1 MKSDFLPMKSIVLLL
16 LVLLSGP
23 SVGLTLDELQQSFS
37 VKRLKIVDARETN
50 LETLRKSYLAA
61 LERIQQ
67 KYEGAGRLDDALLSK
82 KETNLVLEK
91 TWPMPPLAESAARD
105 LLSARKL
112 FVRNHIDFQKKAG
125 LSLVRAAEKMDELL
139 AEKVVAL
146 TKEGDLA
153 SAKSARE
160 LQKTLQDDEALV
172 AARALVQR
180 VGNDG
185 SSPVALRIRRA
196 GDDLEVEVR
205 YDSSGKISLQ
215 SPVENVVEITDGKK
229 EKGTTTAK
237 TLGEFIGGKGFK
249 VDPYIALDEK
259 FDDKEVGPIR
269 FTSLAADF
277 EKTDTGEMS
286 LNLKVAANPLN
297 IHASLGDCLPKLSEK
312 GTYRIEIR
320 YFVPKSNKFVNGM
333 KFVQSEAGPLPG
345 SLTLKTGEWDTFTV
359 DMESG
364 SETSRLL
371 LYLNSKENV
380 PQAQL
385 VGESVQISHLQ
396 VSHQSMSAYLVQMFD
411 RDGGQTQVNLEKATQ
426 TLFALNGD
434 LVPKEQK

>member
-1 MKSDFLPMKSIVLLL
+1 MKSIVLLL

-61 LERIQQ
+61 LGRIQQ

-91 TWPMPPLAESAARD
+91 TWPMPPLAESAPRD

-180 VGNDG
+180 VGSDG

-215 SPVENVVEITDGKK
+215 SPVENVVEITGARK
-229 EKGTTTAK
+229 EKGSTEAK
-237 TLGEFIGGKGFK
+237 NLGEFLGGKGFT
-249 VDPYIALDEK
+249 VDPYVAMDKNFADREVGLMRFTALDSD
-259 FDDKEVGPIR
+259 FDRNEAGEAALRLEV
-269 FTSLAADF
+269 S
-277 EKTDTGEMS
+277 
-286 LNLKVAANPLN
+286 ANPEN
-297 IHASLGDCLPKLSEK
+297 IHISIGDYLPALSEK
-312 GTYRIEIR
+312 GTVRVELR
-320 YFVPKSNKFVNGM
+320 YFVPKSNKFINGL
-333 KFVQSEAGPLPG
+333 KFVQAELGPIPG
-345 SLTLKTGEWDTFTV
+345 SLTTKVGEWEDFGFDV
-359 DMESG
+359 QSG
-364 SETSRLL
+364 SENPRLL
-371 LYLNSKENV
+371 MYLNSKERV
-380 PQAQL
+380 PEPRL
-385 VGESVQISHLQ
+385 TGDSVFISRLRISHQ
-396 VSHQSMSAYLVQMFD
+396 AMSAYLVQMFD